1 MDQGNRRS
9 WVKSRFIGSIALL
22 ALALTI
28 LAACGHGTT
37 NSANNTSTKN
47 NAARTNANSS
57 SNMGMR
63 TACDP
68 MVHVTIAEHTTPGK
82 ADQYTITPA
91 QVTIKSGEFITFSNQ
106 TDEVHVL
113 TTTPAAALAST
124 VAIDKS
130 EDQPVQ
136 FSKAGTYTV
145 ESQNAQHRASMKV
158 TVTSPAGTTC
168 GMSAPSTTI
177 TFTEKHT
184 PGQADLYSLAPNTV
198 MIKAGQ
204 SVNLWNKTKQAL
216 NFTCKP
222 NADLTEGNL
231 RVDAN
236 EQQLV
241 QFAKAGQYS
250 CSSSESSTAKIMVV
264 VH

>member
-1 MDQGNRRS
+1 MDQGNRRG
-9 WVKSRFIGSIALL
+9 WAKCRLIGSIATFML
-22 ALALTI
+22 ALVI
-28 LAACGHGTT
+28 LSACGHGST
-37 NSANNTSTKN
+37 NSANNTSSQNKS
-47 NAARTNANSS
+47 AHTNANSN
-57 SNMGMR
+57 SNMGMP

-68 MVHVTIAEHTTPGK
+68 MVHVTISEHTTPAK
-82 ADQYTITPA
+82 ADQYTFTPN

-113 TTTPAAALAST
+113 TTTPAAALVST
-124 VAIDKS
+124 AIDKS

-168 GMSAPSTTI
+168 GMSAPSTTV
-177 TFTEKHT
+177 TFTAKHT

-204 SVNLWNKTKQAL
+204 AVNLWNKTDQAL

-236 EQQLV
+236 EQQFV
-241 QFAKAGQYS
+241 QFTKPGQYS
-250 CSSSESSTAKIMVV
+250 CSSSESPTAKIMVV